1 MKTTVKCKSSPN
13 ESNLLRTGYYRRYR
27 FAQSGCCRGLPL
39 RKNQTTMKTT
49 FTLQQ
54 VKELLRLTSAQ
65 QQQIINY
72 GDSLAKASDEEIAA
86 SAVDDDAPAMIRDLH
101 RRSVRRARAAIS
113 RRRRSLQ
120 YQPAVEDERQ
130 RQKAE
135 RYLQWFRDTIIPQI
149 VPTVRENMYVVS
161 KVFSK
166 LSPRQIAEV
175 SRHAY
180 MMLTEYIRRAM
191 KPLLQPA

>member
-1 MKTTVKCKSSPN
+1 
-13 ESNLLRTGYYRRYR
+13 
-27 FAQSGCCRGLPL
+27 
-39 RKNQTTMKTT
+39 MKTT